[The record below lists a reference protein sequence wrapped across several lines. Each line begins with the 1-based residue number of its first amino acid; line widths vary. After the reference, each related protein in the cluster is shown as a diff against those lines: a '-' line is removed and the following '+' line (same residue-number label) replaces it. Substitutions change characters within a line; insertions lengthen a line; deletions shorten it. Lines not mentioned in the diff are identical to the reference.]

1 MAEYNLAV
9 IPGDGIGVEVIAEG
23 RKVLEALG
31 REGSGPGFRFTEFP
45 WGSSYYRE
53 TGRLMPEDGLE
64 TLKGFDSIL
73 FGAVGDPDIP
83 DHITL
88 HGLLLPM
95 RRGFDQGI
103 CVRPAYLYPG
113 VTSPLAGKKPG
124 DIDMVIF
131 RENTEGEYAPV
142 GGRLNTGTPFEIVV
156 QSNIFT
162 RRGTERI
169 IRAAFEYCVRRNK
182 RNKVTSITKS
192 NAQSYGMVFWD
203 EVFNQVAADYPQV
216 ETESLLVDRACM
228 DFVRW
233 PEDFDVVVASNLFA
247 DILSD
252 IAAVVTG
259 SLGLA
264 PSANINP
271 DKEYPSLFEPVHGA
285 AFDIMGKGIAN
296 PLATISAVAMMLDHL
311 GEPEAARR
319 VDAAVARCLEERSV
333 ITGDLGGTATT
344 TQVGN
349 EVVRLLGAG
358 RGGSARGPGYES
370 ICHLTSKI

>member
-9 IPGDGIGVEVIAEG
+9 IPGDGVGPEVIAEG
-23 RKVLEALG
+23 RKTLEALAA
-31 REGSGPGFRFTEFP
+31 SGGPSFRFTEFP
-45 WGSSYYRE
+45 WGSDYYRE

-64 TLKGFDSIL
+64 LLSGFDAIL
-73 FGAVGDPDIP
+73 FGAVGDPNIP

-113 VTSPLAGKKPG
+113 VTSPLSGKKPG

-142 GGRLNTGTPFEIVV
+142 GGRLNAGTPHETVI
-156 QSNIFT
+156 QSNVFT

-169 IRAAFEYCVRRNK
+169 IRAAFEHCVRRNK
-182 RNKVTSITKS
+182 RNKVTSVTKS
-192 NAQSYGMVFWD
+192 NAQSFGMVFWD
-203 EVFNQVAADYPQV
+203 EVFEGVAADYPQV

-259 SLGLA
+259 SMGLA

-271 DKEYPSLFEPVHGA
+271 DKVHPSLFEPVHGA

-311 GEPEAARR
+311 GEPEAAAR
-319 VDAAVARCLEERSV
+319 VDAAVARCLEERRV
-333 ITGDLGGTATT
+333 LTADLGGNASTSQMGDEA
-344 TQVGN
+344 
-349 EVVRLLGAG
+349 VRLLREG
-358 RGGSARGPGYES
+358 
-370 ICHLTSKI
+370 

>member
-1 MAEYNLAV
+1 MAAYDLAV
-9 IPGDGIGVEVIAEG
+9 IAGDGVGPEVMAEG
-23 RKVLEALG
+23 RKVLEALAAAG
-31 REGSGPGFRFTEFP
+31 GPAFRFTEFP
-45 WGSSYYRE
+45 WGSAYYRE
-53 TGRLMPEDGLE
+53 TGRLMPEDGLAQ
-64 TLKGFDSIL
+64 LRGFDAIL

-88 HGLLLPM
+88 HGLLLPL

-113 VTSPLAGKKPG
+113 VESPLAGKQAG
-124 DIDMVIF
+124 DIDLVIF

-142 GGRLNTGTPFEIVV
+142 GGRLNAGTPHETVIQTNV
-156 QSNIFT
+156 FT

-182 RNKVTSITKS
+182 RRKVTSVTKS
-192 NAQSYGMVFWD
+192 NAQAFGMVFWD
-203 EVFNQVAADYPQV
+203 EVFNEVAAEYPQV

-252 IAAVVTG
+252 IAAVITG
-259 SLGLA
+259 SMGLA

-271 DKEYPSLFEPVHGA
+271 GREHPSLFEPVHGA
-285 AFDIMGKGIAN
+285 AFDIMGLGIAN
-296 PLATISAVAMMLDHL
+296 PIATIAAVGMMLDHL
-311 GEPEAARR
+311 GETAAAQR
-319 VDAAVARCLEERSV
+319 VDAAVARCLQERRV
-333 ITGDLGGTATT
+333 ATRDLGGQATT
-344 TQVGN
+344 AQMGD
-349 EVVRLLGAG
+349 EAARLVA
-358 RGGSARGPGYES
+358 AAE
-370 ICHLTSKI
+370 